1 LRSWIMHFLIRIIL
15 VLCLLINQREGLH
28 AQQTPHPDDKYRIMF
43 YNVENLFDT
52 YNDPSTND
60 DEFTPEGSKN
70 WSAYRY
76 QKKLNDIARVIIA
89 AGEWNAP
96 AVVGLCEIEN
106 FQVLLDLTTNTPLK
120 PLGYQIVH
128 ENSKDARGIDVALLY
143 RADKVKKLEH
153 QLIRLEEEA
162 WTTRDILQV
171 KTLIN
176 QTDTIDFFVS
186 HWPSRYGG
194 KEATQAK
201 RIRMATLLRSHIDS
215 LQKQRPFAKLCLMG
229 DFNDEPNDRSIKE
242 VLGAVAAG
250 GRLKR
255 ECLYNLSFP
264 AFRRGL
270 GTLVF
275 KEINHTWFLFDQV
288 IVSGA
293 LLDAEGVKVGNNEY
307 VIFDAPWLRENGR
320 PYRTYQGPAYKG
332 GYSDHLPVF
341 IDLVVE

>member
-1 LRSWIMHFLIRIIL
+1 L

-162 WTTRDILQV
+162 WDYARYSSSKNADKPNRHHRFLCEPLAI
-171 KTLIN
+171 TLRR
-176 QTDTIDFFVS
+176 QRGDTGKKDS
-186 HWPSRYGG
+186 HGHFAE
-194 KEATQAK
+194 K
-201 RIRMATLLRSHIDS
+201 SH
-215 LQKQRPFAKLCLMG
+215 
-229 DFNDEPNDRSIKE
+229 
-242 VLGAVAAG
+242 
-250 GRLKR
+250 
-255 ECLYNLSFP
+255 
-264 AFRRGL
+264 
-270 GTLVF
+270 
-275 KEINHTWFLFDQV
+275 
-288 IVSGA
+288 
-293 LLDAEGVKVGNNEY
+293 
-307 VIFDAPWLRENGR
+307 
-320 PYRTYQGPAYKG
+320 
-332 GYSDHLPVF
+332 
-341 IDLVVE
+341 